1 MSKLLV
7 IKANPKPTELS
18 VGLTVGEAFVNA
30 YRETHPEDTIT
41 EVKLFE
47 RFVPEVDG
55 NMLAAWGALAQG
67 KTFADLSREQQA
79 QLKASNELLEEFM
92 AHDKYVFI
100 TPMWNLMFPARLKSY
115 IDALCVAGKTFRY
128 TANGP
133 EGLLKDKKA
142 FHINASGG
150 FHQGAYGDKYLRGIL
165 NFLGIEDIGSLFVEG
180 HAFEPARAEEILEN
194 GKTQAA
200 DVGRRF

>member
-7 IKANPKPTELS
+7 VKVNPKPAGQS

-30 YRETHPEDTIT
+30 YKEANPADAVTETN
-41 EVKLFE
+41 LFE
-47 RFVPEVDG
+47 RYIPEVDG
-55 NMLAAWGALAQG
+55 SMLAAWGALAAG
-67 KTFADLSREQQA
+67 KTFADLSETQQK
-79 QLKASNELLEEFM
+79 QLEASGAILEEFM

-133 EGLLKDKKA
+133 EGLLKNKKA
-142 FHINASGG
+142 FHIVASGG
-150 FHQGAYGDKYLRGIL
+150 VHQGAYGDKYLRGIL
-165 NFLGIEDIGSLFVEG
+165 NFIGIEDVGSLYVEG
-180 HAFEPARAEEILEN
+180 QALTPDKAQEILEAS
-194 GKTQAA
+194 KTRAR
-200 DVGRRF
+200 DVGKRF

>member
-30 YRETHPEDTIT
+30 YKETHPDDTIT
-41 EVKLFE
+41 EVRLFD

-55 NMLAAWGALAQG
+55 NTLAAWAMLAEG
-67 KTFADLSREQQA
+67 KIFAELPREQQV
-79 QLKASNELLEEFM
+79 QLKASNDLLEEFM

-128 TANGP
+128 TATGP

-150 FHQGAYGDKYLRGIL
+150 IHHGAYGDKYLRGIL
-165 NFLGIEDIGSLFVEG
+165 NFIGIEDIGSLFVEG
-180 HAFEPARAEEILEN
+180 HALAPDKAEEIIAA
-194 GKTQAA
+194 GKIQAA